1 MAGNDIEVSDPSKL
15 LEETTRAE
23 NSYHVVTGSGTDN
36 TAILDG
42 LIITA
47 GNANS
52 SEIVLYRGGGIY
64 IYKSGSPTLIRCNF
78 KCNSG
83 KSGGAI
89 YISEGSPMLY
99 SCVFQDNGAYNGAGI
114 HHNRSSL
121 TLDNCTFI
129 GNASNEA
136 SAAGLY
142 CRADYENIITL
153 SNCRFI
159 QNVGSGIKFYD
170 SPNFELVDCNFIEN
184 IGSGIEISGYIDPWR
199 AIIKRCIF
207 VRNSHPKLRGGGIDC
222 HGYNGL
228 EITEC
233 EFEENNAI
241 EGGGIYLSGGNL
253 DTFTFVNCTL
263 RGNSSKLRV
272 GGGMYVR
279 GGNPVIVNSTFC
291 QNTADNYGG
300 GLYLKYVE
308 QAKIERCV
316 FIDNSSGYGGGGI
329 GIDGYSSSL
338 LSQCVFEN
346 NKAETY
352 GGGIYNSDDCNVII
366 NKCIFNCNS
375 AGSGGGAIFNKGDN
389 VTPTYD
395 CLFTNNKADLGG
407 AILNSNDCNYLI
419 NSCRFNGNLANNNG
433 GGIYNRARSSPT
445 LLNCEFSGN
454 IARNQGGAIH
464 SSYQCNA
471 IVKNCSLNGNKAYEG
486 GVIFVQRETDITIL
500 NCIFR
505 DNSAIKGSNLYL
517 ALYIWDKLYGSSV
530 SVSYCDIQDGQASAH
545 VDPNCILKWHQGNI
559 DANPCFVEP
568 GYWDPNGTPED
579 ANDDFWIDGDYHL
592 LPESPC
598 IDAGDPNYVAE
609 PNDTDLDGRPRLIN
623 GRIDMGAYEY
633 RPPILAY
640 VRIIPR
646 TISLASSGK
655 WIGALLRLP
664 EDYNVID
671 IDPNSVLLENE
682 IEPERFWL
690 SEDKQIAMAKF
701 DREQVQ
707 NILSVGKIELTITGH
722 LIDGQLFEGKD
733 IIRVLNRVGGKS
745 AKK

>member
-1 MAGNDIEVSDPSKL
+1 MNGRIKSKACLIISIFLLGIACSVAAGRTIYVDDDASGANDGSSWTDAYNYLQDALADANSTPKPVEIRVAEGIYTPDSNSADPNGSGDREATFQLINGVTIKGGFAGLSESNPYVWDVNVYATVLSGDLADNDIEVSDPSKL
-15 LEETTRAE
+15 LEEPTRAE
-23 NSYHVVTGSGTDN
+23 NSYHVVTGSGTDK

-52 SEIVLYRGGGIY
+52 SEIDLYRGGGIY

-83 KSGGAI
+83 KSGGGI
-89 YISEGSPMLY
+89 YIFEGSPTLY
-99 SCVFQDNGAYNGAGI
+99 SCVFQDNGAYNGSGI
-114 HHNRSSL
+114 HHSKNNL
-121 TLDNCTFI
+121 TLDNCTFV
-129 GNASNEA
+129 GNAAQSG

-142 CRADYENIITL
+142 CGFNYENLITL

-159 QNVGSGIKFYD
+159 QNSGHGIKFYY

-184 IGSGIEISGYIDPWR
+184 LGSGIEITGYLDPWR

-207 VRNSHPKLRGGGIDC
+207 VRNSEPRTRGGGISC

-228 EITEC
+228 EITDC
-233 EFEENNAI
+233 EFEGNNAD

-253 DTFTFVNCTL
+253 DTFTFANCTL

-279 GGNPVIVNSTFC
+279 GGNPVIVNSIFC

-308 QAKIERCV
+308 QAEIEHCV
-316 FIDNSSGYGGGGI
+316 FMDNSSGYGGGGI
-329 GIDGYSSSL
+329 GNDGYSSSL

-352 GGGIYNSDDCNVII
+352 GGGIYNSYDCNVII
-366 NKCIFNCNS
+366 NKCIFNRNS

-433 GGIYNRARSSPT
+433 GGICNRARSSPT
-445 LLNCEFSGN
+445 LINCEFTGN
-454 IARNQGGAIH
+454 IAMNQGGAIH

-471 IVKNCSLNGNKAYEG
+471 LVKNCTLSGNKAYEG

-500 NCIFR
+500 NCIFW
-505 DNSAIKGSNLYL
+505 DNSAIKGSNFYL
-517 ALYIWDKLYGSSV
+517 VSIWLT
-530 SVSYCDIQDGQASAH
+530 
-545 VDPNCILKWHQGNI
+545 L
-559 DANPCFVEP
+559 
-568 GYWDPNGTPED
+568 
-579 ANDDFWIDGDYHL
+579 
-592 LPESPC
+592 ES
-598 IDAGDPNYVAE
+598 
-609 PNDTDLDGRPRLIN
+609 T
-623 GRIDMGAYEY
+623 
-633 RPPILAY
+633 
-640 VRIIPR
+640 
-646 TISLASSGK
+646 T
-655 WIGALLRLP
+655 
-664 EDYNVID
+664 
-671 IDPNSVLLENE
+671 
-682 IEPERFWL
+682 
-690 SEDKQIAMAKF
+690 
-701 DREQVQ
+701 
-707 NILSVGKIELTITGH
+707 
-722 LIDGQLFEGKD
+722 
-733 IIRVLNRVGGKS
+733 
-745 AKK
+745 